1 MSNTKKEE
9 VYSSKVTEIA
19 NEVDFEAFTNYNWW
33 KKVKAHVEPLLNSLE
48 ANIAVSLALRDEQK
62 GRSQSRHRL
71 VPIDGNHC
79 LVLSHTKQFE
89 KTIGGAVFNTAYL
102 YVGNWASIMA
112 QFANQGKEGKYL
124 INLTCQKIFK
134 RYGKGRTYLLRK
146 GGDFD
151 GKCGVKA
158 IRALLNCMEVEIPIN
173 GREYWDFI
181 IPCEKQALSLL
192 RRLIARKEKGGE
204 NIETWN
210 LYHNYS
216 VLFHVLNVEHHR
228 MLKRIITT
236 LSSAFKGGDK
246 NGQSV
251 RA

>member
-1 MSNTKKEE
+1 MSEHRKEE
-9 VYSSKVTEIA
+9 IYSSKTTEIA
-19 NEVDFEAFTNYNWW
+19 NEVDFGAFTNYNWW
-33 KKVKAHVEPLLNSLE
+33 RQVKAHVEPLLNSLE
-48 ANIAVSLALRDEQK
+48 ANIAVSLALRDEQINRGK
-62 GRSQSRHRL
+62 SRHRL
-71 VPIDGNHC
+71 VPIDKTHC

-89 KTIGGAVFNTAYL
+89 RKQDAVFNTAYL
-102 YVGNWASIMA
+102 YNCDWASIMA

-134 RYGKGRTYLLRK
+134 RYGRGRTYLLRK
-146 GGDFD
+146 GTSFD

-158 IRALLNCMEVEIPIN
+158 IREVISCMEVEIPIN

-181 IPCEKQALSLL
+181 LPCKKDAMGLL
-192 RRLIARKEKGGE
+192 RRLIAKKEEGGE
-204 NIETWN
+204 SIETWN

-216 VLFHVLNVEHHR
+216 VLFHVLNVEHHKILR
-228 MLKRIITT
+228 RIITT
-236 LSSAFKGGDK
+236 LSSFFKGGDK

>member
-1 MSNTKKEE
+1 MLKNKKEE
-9 VYSSKVTEIA
+9 IYSSKVTEIA
-19 NEVDFEAFTNYNWW
+19 NEVDFGAFTNYNWW
-33 KKVKAHVEPLLNSLE
+33 KQVKACVKPLLNSLE
-48 ANIAVSLALRDEQK
+48 ANIAVSLAMRNEQVD
-62 GRSQSRHRL
+62 RSKSVHRL
-71 VPIDGNHC
+71 VPIDKEHC

-89 KTIGGAVFNTAYL
+89 KKIEDAVFNTAYL
-102 YVGNWASIMA
+102 YECDWASIMA
-112 QFANQGKEGKYL
+112 QFANEGKEGKYL
-124 INLTCQKIFK
+124 INLTCRRIFK

-158 IRALLNCMEVEIPIN
+158 IRALLNCMEMKIPIN

-181 IPCEKQALSLL
+181 LPCKKEALSLL
-192 RRLIARKEKGGE
+192 RKLIAKKEKGGE

-228 MLKRIITT
+228 ILKRIITT

-246 NGQSV
+246 IEQSIK
-251 RA
+251 A

>member
-1 MSNTKKEE
+1 MAKEKRE
-9 VYSSKVTEIA
+9 SLYSLKTTEIS
-19 NEVDFEAFTNYNWW
+19 NKVDFGFFTNYNWW
-33 KKVKAHVEPLLNSLE
+33 RKVKAHVEPLLNSLE
-48 ANIAVSLALRDEQK
+48 ANINVSLALRDEQK
-62 GRSQSRHRL
+62 GRSQSRHRF
-71 VPIDGNHC
+71 VPIDGSHC
-79 LVLSHTKQFE
+79 LVISHTKQFE
-89 KTIGGAVFNTAYL
+89 RKVEDAVFNTAYL
-102 YVGNWASIMA
+102 YKCDWASIIA

-124 INLTCQKIFK
+124 INLTCRHIFK

-181 IPCEKQALSLL
+181 LPCEKQALSLL
-192 RRLIARKEKGGE
+192 RRLIAKKEKGGE

-228 MLKRIITT
+228 ILKRMIAT
-236 LSSAFKGGDK
+236 LSSFFKGGDK
-246 NGQSV
+246 IEQSV

>member
-1 MSNTKKEE
+1 MAEE
-9 VYSSKVTEIA
+9 KRESLYSLKSTEIA
-19 NEVDFEAFTNYNWW
+19 NEVDFGFFTNYNWW
-33 KKVKAHVEPLLNSLE
+33 KNVKAHVEPLLNSLE
-48 ANIAVSLALRDEQK
+48 ANINVSLAMRDEQI
-62 GRSQSRHRL
+62 GRSKSRHRL
-71 VPIDGNHC
+71 VPIDKEHC

-89 KTIGGAVFNTAYL
+89 KKIGDAVFNTAYL
-102 YVGNWASIMA
+102 YQCDWASIMA
-112 QFANQGKEGKYL
+112 QFANKGKEGKYL
-124 INLTCQKIFK
+124 INLTCQIIFK

-158 IRALLNCMEVEIPIN
+158 IKALLNCKEVEIPIN
-173 GREYWDFI
+173 GRKYWDFI
-181 IPCEKQALSLL
+181 LPCKKEALSLL
-192 RRLIARKEKGGE
+192 RKLIAKKEKGGE

-228 MLKRIITT
+228 ILKRIITT

-246 NGQSV
+246 IGQSIK
-251 RA
+251 A

>member
-1 MSNTKKEE
+1 MSNKKAEE
-9 VYSSKVTEIA
+9 IYSSKVTEIA
-19 NEVDFEAFTNYNWW
+19 NEVDFCAFTNYNWW
-33 KKVKAHVEPLLNSLE
+33 KQVKDFVKPLLNSLE
-48 ANIAVSLALRDEQK
+48 ANIAVSLAMRDEQK

-71 VPIDGNHC
+71 VPIDGSHC

-89 KTIGGAVFNTAYL
+89 RKQDAVFNTAYL
-102 YVGNWASIMA
+102 YECNWASIMA
-112 QFANQGKEGKYL
+112 QFANKCKEGKYL
-124 INLTCQKIFK
+124 INLTCQAIFK
-134 RYGKGRTYLLRK
+134 RYGKGRTYLLRQ

-158 IRALLNCMEVEIPIN
+158 IKELLNCMEVEIPIN

-181 IPCEKQALSLL
+181 LPCKKQALSLL
-192 RRLIARKEKGGE
+192 RRLIAKRERDGE

-228 MLKRIITT
+228 ILRRIITT
-236 LSSAFKGGDK
+236 LSSFFRGGDK
-246 NGQSV
+246 IEQSV

>member
-1 MSNTKKEE
+1 MLDKVKEE
-9 VYSSKVTEIA
+9 IYSSKVIEIA
-19 NEVDFEAFTNYNWW
+19 NKVDFDAFTNYNWW
-33 KKVKAHVEPLLNSLE
+33 KKVKACVKPLLNSLE

-71 VPIDGNHC
+71 VPIDGKHC

-89 KTIGGAVFNTAYL
+89 KKIGDAVFNTAYL
-102 YVGNWASIMA
+102 YIGDWASIIA
-112 QFANQGKEGKYL
+112 QFANKGKEGKYL
-124 INLTCQKIFK
+124 INLTCQNIFK

-146 GGDFD
+146 GSSFD

-158 IRALLNCMEVEIPIN
+158 IKELMKDLGGEIPIN

-181 IPCEKQALSLL
+181 LPCKKEAMSLL
-192 RRLIARKEKGGE
+192 RKLIAKKDKGGE

-228 MLKRIITT
+228 ILKRIITT
-236 LSSAFKGGDK
+236 LSSLFKGGDK
-246 NGQSV
+246 IEQSIK
-251 RA
+251 A

>member
-1 MSNTKKEE
+1 MTREKRESL
-9 VYSSKVTEIA
+9 YSLKTTEIA
-19 NEVDFEAFTNYNWW
+19 NKVDFGFFANYNWW
-33 KKVKAHVEPLLNSLE
+33 RKVKAHVEPLLNSLE
-48 ANIAVSLALRDEQK
+48 ANIAVSLAMRDEQVD
-62 GRSQSRHRL
+62 RSKSVHRL
-71 VPIDGNHC
+71 VPIDKTHC

-89 KTIGGAVFNTAYL
+89 KKVQDVVFNTAYL
-102 YVGNWASIMA
+102 YKCDWASILA
-112 QFANQGKEGKYL
+112 QFANEGKEGKYL
-124 INLTCQKIFK
+124 INLTCRNIFK
-134 RYGKGRTYLLRK
+134 RYGKGRAYLLRK

-158 IRALLNCMEVEIPIN
+158 IKALLKDLGGEIPIN

-181 IPCEKQALSLL
+181 IPCKKEALSLL
-192 RRLIARKEKGGE
+192 RRLIAKKEKGGE

-216 VLFHVLNVEHHR
+216 VLFHVLNVEHHI

-246 NGQSV
+246 NEQSV
-251 RA
+251 EA

>member
-1 MSNTKKEE
+1 MNANIEE
-9 VYSSKVTEIA
+9 EIYSSKVTEIA
-19 NEVDFEAFTNYNWW
+19 NEVDFCAFTNYNWW
-33 KKVKAHVEPLLNSLE
+33 KQVKAHVEPLLNSLE
-48 ANIAVSLALRDEQK
+48 ANIAVSLAMRDEQK

-71 VPIDGNHC
+71 VPIDGSHC

-102 YVGNWASIMA
+102 YVGDWASIMA
-112 QFANQGKEGKYL
+112 QFANKGKEGKYL

-134 RYGKGRTYLLRK
+134 RYGRGRTYLLRK
-146 GGDFD
+146 ESNFD

-158 IRALLNCMEVEIPIN
+158 IEEVIKDLGGEIPIN
-173 GREYWDFI
+173 GMKYWDFI
-181 IPCEKQALSLL
+181 IPYPKRSLSRL
-192 RRLIARKEKGGE
+192 RKLIALKAKGGE
-204 NIETWN
+204 NIDIWN

-216 VLFHVLNVEHHR
+216 VAFHVLNVEHHR

-246 NGQSV
+246 IEQSV

>member
-1 MSNTKKEE
+1 M
-9 VYSSKVTEIA
+9 
-19 NEVDFEAFTNYNWW
+19 DFGFFTNYNWW
-33 KKVKAHVEPLLNSLE
+33 RQVKAHVEPLLNSLE
-48 ANIAVSLALRDEQK
+48 ANINVSLALRDEQVD
-62 GRSQSRHRL
+62 RSKSVHRL
-71 VPIDGNHC
+71 VPIDKKYC

-89 KTIGGAVFNTAYL
+89 KKEDAVFNTAYL
-102 YVGNWASIMA
+102 YRCDWASIMA
-112 QFANQGKEGKYL
+112 QFANEGKEGKYL
-124 INLTCQKIFK
+124 INLTCQKILK

-146 GGDFD
+146 GSEFD

-158 IRALLNCMEVEIPIN
+158 IRALINCMEVEIPIN
-173 GREYWDFI
+173 RREYWDFI
-181 IPCEKQALSLL
+181 LPCKKEALSLL
-192 RRLIARKEKGGE
+192 RKLIAKKEKGGE

-246 NGQSV
+246 NEQQV

>member
-1 MSNTKKEE
+1 MAEKKRESL
-9 VYSSKVTEIA
+9 YSLKTIEIA
-19 NEVDFEAFTNYNWW
+19 NKVDFGTFTNYNWW
-33 KKVKAHVEPLLNSLE
+33 KKVKACVKPLLNSLE
-48 ANIAVSLALRDEQK
+48 ANINVSLAMRDEQV
-62 GRSQSRHRL
+62 GRSKSVHRL
-71 VPIDGNHC
+71 VPIDKEHC

-89 KTIGGAVFNTAYL
+89 KKQDAVFNTAYL
-102 YVGNWASIMA
+102 YRCNWASIMA
-112 QFANQGKEGKYL
+112 QFANKGKEGKYL
-124 INLTCQKIFK
+124 INLTCQRIFK

-158 IRALLNCMEVEIPIN
+158 IKALLNCMEVEIPIN

-181 IPCEKQALSLL
+181 LPCKKEALSLL
-192 RRLIARKEKGGE
+192 RRLIAKKEKGGE
-204 NIETWN
+204 NIEKWN

-236 LSSAFKGGDK
+236 LSSAFKGGGK
-246 NGQSV
+246 IGQQV

>member
-1 MSNTKKEE
+1 MNINNKEE
-9 VYSSKVTEIA
+9 IYSSKA
-19 NEVDFEAFTNYNWW
+19 NEISYKIELGCFTNYNWY
-33 KKVKAHVEPLLNSLE
+33 KQAKAHVEPLLTSLE
-48 ANIAVSLALRDEQK
+48 ANINVSLALRAEQLN
-62 GRSQSRHRL
+62 RHQSRYRL
-71 VPIDGNHC
+71 VPIDAKHC

-89 KTIGGAVFNTAYL
+89 RKQDAVFNTAYL
-102 YVGNWASIMA
+102 YVGDWASIMA
-112 QFANQGKEGKYL
+112 QFANKGKKGKYL
-124 INLTCQKIFK
+124 INLTCQEIFK
-134 RYGKGRTYLLRK
+134 RYGRGRAYLLRQQ
-146 GGDFD
+146 GNFD

-158 IRALLNCMEVEIPIN
+158 IRALINCMEVEIPIN

-181 IPCEKQALSLL
+181 LPCKKQALSLL
-192 RRLIARKEKGGE
+192 RRLIAKKEEGGE

-228 MLKRIITT
+228 ILKRIITT
-236 LSSAFKGGDK
+236 LSSFFRGGDK

>member
-1 MSNTKKEE
+1 MAEKTRESL
-9 VYSSKVTEIA
+9 YSLKTIEIA
-19 NEVDFEAFTNYNWW
+19 NKVDFDAFTNYNWW
-33 KKVKAHVEPLLNSLE
+33 KKVKACVKPLLNSLE
-48 ANIAVSLALRDEQK
+48 ANINVSLAMRDEQK
-62 GRSQSRHRL
+62 GNSTSRHRL
-71 VPIDGNHC
+71 VPIDGKHC

-89 KTIGGAVFNTAYL
+89 KKQDAVFNTAYL
-102 YVGNWASIMA
+102 YQCDWASIMA
-112 QFANQGKEGKYL
+112 QFANKGKEGKYL

-158 IRALLNCMEVEIPIN
+158 IKALLNCMEVEIPIN

-181 IPCEKQALSLL
+181 LPCKKEALSLL
-192 RRLIARKEKGGE
+192 RRLIAKKEKGGE

-236 LSSAFKGGDK
+236 LSSAFKGGGK
-246 NGQSV
+246 IEQSV
-251 RA
+251 EA

>member
-1 MSNTKKEE
+1 MAKEKRE
-9 VYSSKVTEIA
+9 SLYYLKTIEIA
-19 NEVDFEAFTNYNWW
+19 NKVNFDAFTKYNWW
-33 KKVKAHVEPLLNSLE
+33 KKVKACVKPLLKSLE
-48 ANIAVSLALRDEQK
+48 ANIAVSLAMRDEQK
-62 GRSQSRHRL
+62 GNSTSRHRL
-71 VPIDGNHC
+71 VPIDGKHC

-89 KTIGGAVFNTAYL
+89 KKQDAVFNTAYL
-102 YVGNWASIMA
+102 YRCDWASIMA
-112 QFANQGKEGKYL
+112 QFANKGKEGKYL

-158 IRALLNCMEVEIPIN
+158 INALLNCMEVEIPIN

-181 IPCEKQALSLL
+181 LPCKKEALSLL
-192 RRLIARKEKGGE
+192 RRLIAKKEKGGE

-236 LSSAFKGGDK
+236 LSSFFKGGDK
-246 NGQSV
+246 IEQSV
-251 RA
+251 EA

>member
-1 MSNTKKEE
+1 MNCEKHEE
-9 VYSSKVTEIA
+9 IYSSKTNEISYKI
-19 NEVDFEAFTNYNWW
+19 EFTCFTNYNWW
-33 KKVKAHVEPLLNSLE
+33 KQVKAHVEPLLTSLE
-48 ANIAVSLALRDEQK
+48 ANINVSLALREEQLNK
-62 GRSQSRHRL
+62 IQSRHRL
-71 VPIDGNHC
+71 VPIDEKHC
-79 LVLSHTKQFE
+79 LVLSHTKQSE
-89 KTIGGAVFNTAYL
+89 KDIENAVFNTAYI
-102 YVGNWASIMA
+102 YKCDWASIMA
-112 QFANQGKEGKYL
+112 QFANKGKSGKYL
-124 INLTCQKIFK
+124 INLTCQRIFK

-158 IRALLNCMEVEIPIN
+158 IKALLNCMEVEIPIN

-181 IPCEKQALSLL
+181 LPCKKEALSLL
-192 RRLIARKEKGGE
+192 RKLIAKKEKGGE

-228 MLKRIITT
+228 ILKRIITT

-246 NGQSV
+246 IEQSV
-251 RA
+251 EA

>member
-1 MSNTKKEE
+1 MAQKKRESL
-9 VYSSKVTEIA
+9 YSLKTNEIA
-19 NEVDFEAFTNYNWW
+19 NKVDFGFFANYNWW
-33 KKVKAHVEPLLNSLE
+33 RKVKAHVEPLLNSLE
-48 ANIAVSLALRDEQK
+48 ANIAVSLAMRDEQVN
-62 GRSQSRHRL
+62 RSKSVHRL
-71 VPIDGNHC
+71 VPIDKEHC

-89 KTIGGAVFNTAYL
+89 KKIGDAVFNTAYL
-102 YVGNWASIMA
+102 YECDWASIIA
-112 QFANQGKEGKYL
+112 QFANKGKEGKYL

-158 IRALLNCMEVEIPIN
+158 IKALLNCMEVEIPIN

-181 IPCEKQALSLL
+181 LPCKKEALSLL
-192 RRLIARKEKGGE
+192 RRLIAKKEKGGE

-228 MLKRIITT
+228 ILKRIITT

-246 NGQSV
+246 NEQSI

>member
-1 MSNTKKEE
+1 MNEYKKEE
-9 VYSSKVTEIA
+9 IYSSKIIEIA
-19 NEVDFEAFTNYNWW
+19 NEVDFGTFTNYNWW

-48 ANIAVSLALRDEQK
+48 ANIAVSLAMRDEQK
-62 GRSQSRHRL
+62 GKHQSRHRL
-71 VPIDGNHC
+71 VPIDETHC

-89 KTIGGAVFNTAYL
+89 RKQDAVFNTAYL
-102 YVGNWASIMA
+102 YKCNWASIIA

-124 INLTCQKIFK
+124 INLTCRSIFK
-134 RYGKGRTYLLRK
+134 RYGRGRTYLLRK
-146 GGDFD
+146 ESGFD

-158 IRALLNCMEVEIPIN
+158 IKELIKDLGGEIPIN

-181 IPCEKQALSLL
+181 LPCKKEALSLL
-192 RRLIARKEKGGE
+192 RRLIAKRERGGE

-228 MLKRIITT
+228 ILRRIITT
-236 LSSAFKGGDK
+236 LSSFFKGGDK
-246 NGQSV
+246 IEQSV

>member
-1 MSNTKKEE
+1 MAEEKRESLYSLKTK
-9 VYSSKVTEIA
+9 EIA
-19 NEVDFEAFTNYNWW
+19 NKVDFDSFTNYNWW
-33 KKVKAHVEPLLNSLE
+33 KKVKACVKPLLNSLE
-48 ANIAVSLALRDEQK
+48 ANINVSLAMRDEQV
-62 GRSQSRHRL
+62 GRSKSVHRL
-71 VPIDGNHC
+71 VPIDKEHC

-89 KTIGGAVFNTAYL
+89 KKEDAVFNTAYL
-102 YVGNWASIMA
+102 YKCNWASIIA
-112 QFANQGKEGKYL
+112 QLANKGKEGKYL
-124 INLTCQKIFK
+124 INLTCKIIFK

-158 IRALLNCMEVEIPIN
+158 IKALLNCMEVEIPIN

-181 IPCEKQALSLL
+181 LPCKKEALSLL
-192 RRLIARKEKGGE
+192 RKLIAKKDKGGE

-216 VLFHVLNVEHHR
+216 VLFHVLNVEHHKI
-228 MLKRIITT
+228 LKRIITT

-246 NGQSV
+246 IEQP
-251 RA
+251 AKA

>member
-1 MSNTKKEE
+1 MFDTKKEKI
-9 VYSSKVTEIA
+9 YSTKVAEIA
-19 NEVDFEAFTNYNWW
+19 NEVDFCAFTNYNWW
-33 KKVKAHVEPLLNSLE
+33 RQVKAHVEPLLNSLE
-48 ANIAVSLALRDEQK
+48 ANINVSLALRDEQV
-62 GRSQSRHRL
+62 GRSKSVHRL
-71 VPIDGNHC
+71 VPIDKEHC

-89 KTIGGAVFNTAYL
+89 KHIQDAVFNTAYL
-102 YVGNWASIMA
+102 YKCDWASIIA
-112 QFANQGKEGKYL
+112 QFANKGKEGKYL
-124 INLTCQKIFK
+124 INLTCRNIFK

-158 IRALLNCMEVEIPIN
+158 IEEVIKDLGGEIPIN

-181 IPCEKQALSLL
+181 IPCKKQALSLL
-192 RRLIARKEKGGE
+192 RRLIAKKEKGGE

-246 NGQSV
+246 IEQSV
-251 RA
+251 EA